1 MMAEGA
7 IRIDKWLWHARVVKT
22 RSLSQKLIAAG
33 KVRINREKTASASKL
48 VIPGDVLTITLER
61 QICVYEIVA
70 IGKRRGPYSEA
81 SKLYIDRSPPSQ
93 KPGDGKTHNSPQKR
107 PDRRQRRALA
117 ELRGKII

>member
-1 MMAEGA
+1 MAENS
-7 IRIDKWLWHARVVKT
+7 IRIDKWLWHARVTKT
-22 RSLSQKLIAAG
+22 RSLSQKLVLAG
-33 KVRINREKTASASKL
+33 KVRVNREKTVSASRQVK
-48 VIPGDVLTITLER
+48 PGDVLTIALDR

-81 SKLYIDRSPPSQ
+81 SKLYVDHSPPAP
-93 KPGDGKTHNSPQKR
+93 KPNDTGTQPSPQKR

>member
-1 MMAEGA
+1 MAEEA

-33 KVRINREKTASASKL
+33 KVRINREKTTSTSRSVK
-48 VIPGDVLTITLER
+48 PGDVLTITLER
-61 QICVYEIVA
+61 KICVYEILA
-70 IGKRRGPYSEA
+70 IGKRRGPFSEA
-81 SKLYIDRSPPSQ
+81 SKLYKDLSPPEQKMSQ
-93 KPGDGKTHNSPQKR
+93 NDKPPSPQKR